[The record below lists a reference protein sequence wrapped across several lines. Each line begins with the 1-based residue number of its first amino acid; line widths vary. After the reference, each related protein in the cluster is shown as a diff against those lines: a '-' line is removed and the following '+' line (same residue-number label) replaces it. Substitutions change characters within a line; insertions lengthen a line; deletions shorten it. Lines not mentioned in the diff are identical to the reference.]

1 MVFKRRDRLPWWK
14 ATQQFLW
21 PKGGW
26 GRAFSYVRHRVRRLP
41 DPPHRIA
48 RGIFAGVFVS
58 FSPLFGMHF
67 FVAALIAWLMR
78 GNIVASLLSTFFGNP
93 LTFVPIA
100 AISLQTGYWVLGM
113 RNMPDFQEH
122 GTLGS
127 KFVGAWQDL
136 KHNVAA
142 LFTDETADWT
152 DLRIFFD
159 EVYFPY
165 LIGGILPG
173 VLAGLVA
180 YYASLPVIEAYQ
192 NRRKGRIKAKIEAFK
207 EKAAAK
213 SAAKSAAKGKPSKK
227 ADVHSN
233 PR

>member
-14 ATQQFLW
+14 ATRQFVW

-26 GRAFSYVRHRVRRLP
+26 ARAFYYVRHRVRRLP

-58 FSPLFGMHF
+58 FSPLFGLHF
-67 FVAALIAWLMR
+67 VYAALIAWLMR
-78 GNIVASLLSTFFGNP
+78 ANMVAALLSTFFGNP
-93 LTFVPIA
+93 VTFVPIA
-100 AISLQTGYWVLGM
+100 AASLQTGYWLLGM
-113 RNMPDFQEH
+113 RNMPDFEEH

-127 KFVGAWQDL
+127 KFVAAWQDL
-136 KHNVAA
+136 KNNVAA
-142 LFTDETADWT
+142 LFTDATADWT
-152 DLRIFFD
+152 DLRIFYD

-165 LIGGILPG
+165 FIGGILPG
-173 VLAGLVA
+173 ILCGLVA
-180 YYASLPVIEAYQ
+180 YYVSLPVIEAYQ
-192 NRRKGRIKAKIEAFK
+192 NRRKGRLKAKIEAFK

-213 SAAKSAAKGKPSKK
+213 SAAKSAAKRNTANK
-227 ADVHSN
+227 ADVPGN